1 MKPKTDKNPKGSGA
15 PKREG
20 TEVLF
25 RRVPKSIFKN
35 ISEYVDKSVEAHKA
49 KSSLK

>member
-15 PKREG
+15 PKREE
-20 TEVLF
+20 TKVIF
-25 RRVPKSIFKN
+25 RRVPKSIFKTVA
-35 ISEYVDKSVEAHKA
+35 EYVDKAVEAHKA

>member
-1 MKPKTDKNPKGSGA
+1 MNPKTDKNPKGSGA
-15 PKREG
+15 QKKEK

-25 RRVPKSIFKN
+25 RRVPKSIFQM
-35 ISEYVDKSVEAHKA
+35 IAEYVDKSVEAHKA

>member
-15 PKREG
+15 PRREE

-25 RRVPKSIFKN
+25 RRVPKSIFQTVAA
-35 ISEYVDKSVEAHKA
+35 YVEKAVEAHKA
-49 KSSLK
+49 KSFLK

>member
-15 PKREG
+15 PKREE

-25 RRVPKSIFKN
+25 RRVPKSIFK
-35 ISEYVDKSVEAHKA
+35 IVAEYVDNSVEAHKA
-49 KSSLK
+49 KSFLK

>member
-15 PKREG
+15 PKKEE

-25 RRVPKSIFKN
+25 RRVPKSIFKTVA
-35 ISEYVDKSVEAHKA
+35 EYVDKAVEAHKS
-49 KSSLK
+49 KSFLK